1 MISFYVFYN
10 NLEISIEYIFLLYF
24 CAIDITMEEY
34 NLIIIENIY
43 SELNTQKQ
51 NIIDENKI
59 VLNIYLNV
67 TQILECYIIYDLLKY
82 IIKNLIFINHNCFKK
97 NKKPYLTII

>member
-1 MISFYVFYN
+1 MNI
-10 NLEISIEYIFLLYF
+10 YF

-34 NLIIIENIY
+34 NLIRIENIY

-51 NIIDENKI
+51 SIIDENKI

-67 TQILECYIIYDLLKY
+67 TQILEYYIIYDLLKY

-97 NKKPYLTII
+97 NKKLYLTII